1 MTAETPR
8 TAARLI
14 VEALE
19 RNGIERVFC
28 VPGESYLALL
38 DALYDTKIAV
48 TVFRHE
54 GAAAMAAE
62 AWGKLT
68 GRPGIVM
75 VTRGPGAT
83 NASAGIHVARQ
94 DSTPLIMFV
103 GQVARGMRGRE
114 AFQEVDFRRMFAP
127 LAKWVEE
134 IDDPSRV
141 PEFVGRAFNAATSG
155 RPGPVVLSLPE
166 DMLREPTDAR
176 SAAPWVQVE
185 THPGLTQMAQLQ
197 KLLWAAKKP
206 FVILGGSRW
215 SEAAVAGMRRFAER
229 FDIAVGC
236 SFRRQM
242 LFDHDHPNYAG
253 DVGIAPNPEL
263 ARRVREADILLLV
276 GGRMSEMPSSG
287 YKLIDIP
294 EPKQALVHVHPGAE
308 ELGRLYRPAL
318 AINASPIAFVAAL
331 EGLQPPS
338 TVPLTAV
345 ARAARQA
352 YVAWSEPVK
361 NEGPVQLAEIVIWL
375 RDHLAD
381 DAIITNGAGNYS
393 AWVHRFFRFRRY
405 GTQLAPTS
413 GSMGYGLP
421 AAIAA
426 KLKYP
431 DRAVVCFAG
440 DGDFQMTANEF
451 QTAVQYRASV
461 IVIVVNNGIHGTIR
475 MHQERDYPGR
485 VIATDITSPDFA
497 ELARAHGGHGET
509 VARTEDFAPAFE
521 RAVASGKPAIIEV
534 KFPAE
539 AITPTATLTGIRGK
553 TRR

>member
-1 MTAETPR
+1 MPDSQTTGG
-8 TAARLI
+8 RLI
-14 VEALE
+14 AEALVLNDVE
-19 RNGIERVFC
+19 RIFC

-48 TVFRHE
+48 TAFRHE

-114 AFQEVDFRRMFAP
+114 AFQEVDLRAMFAP

-134 IDDPSRV
+134 IDQPGRV
-141 PEFVGRAFNAATSG
+141 PEILNRAFRESTSG
-155 RPGPVVLSLPE
+155 RPGPVVLSVPE
-166 DMLREPTDAR
+166 DMLRESTTAR
-176 SAAPWVQVE
+176 SAPLWVQVE

-215 SEAAVAGMRRFAER
+215 NEAAVAGMRRFAER

-242 LFDHDHPNYAG
+242 LFDHDHANYAG

-263 ARRVREADILLLV
+263 ARRVKDADVLLLV

-287 YKLIDIP
+287 YSLIDIP
-294 EPKQALVHVHPGAE
+294 DPKQTLVHVHPGAE

-331 EGLQPPS
+331 EGLQPPNLVS
-338 TVPLTAV
+338 LTAV
-345 ARAARQA
+345 ARAARQQ
-352 YVAWSEPVK
+352 YMAWSAPVK
-361 NEGPVQLAEIVIWL
+361 NDGPVQLADIVVWL
-375 RDHLAD
+375 RERLAD
-381 DAIITNGAGNYS
+381 DAIITNGAGNY
-393 AWVHRFFRFRRY
+393 AGWVHRFFRYRRY

-413 GSMGYGLP
+413 GTMGYGLP

-431 DRAVVCFAG
+431 ERAVVCFAG

-451 QTAVQYRASV
+451 QTAVQYRAAV
-461 IVIVVNNGIHGTIR
+461 IVVVVNNGIHGTIR

-497 ELARAHGGHGET
+497 EFARAHGGHGET
-509 VARTEDFAPAFE
+509 VARTEDFASAFD
-521 RAVASGKPAIIEV
+521 RAVASARPAIIEV
-534 KFPAE
+534 KFSPE
-539 AITPTATLTGIRGK
+539 AITPAATLSEISGK
-553 TRR
+553 GRR

>member
-1 MTAETPR
+1 MPEIQTTG
-8 TAARLI
+8 ARLI
-14 VEALE
+14 AEALVL
-19 RNGIERVFC
+19 NGVERVFC

-114 AFQEVDFRRMFAP
+114 AFQEVDYRRMLAP

-141 PEFVGRAFNAATSG
+141 PEFVGRAFNEATSG
-155 RPGPVVLSLPE
+155 RPGPVILSLPE

-176 SAAPWVQVE
+176 SAPPWAQVE

-215 SEAAVAGMRRFAER
+215 SAAAVAGMKRFAER

-263 ARRVREADILLLV
+263 ARRVREADVLLLV

-287 YKLIDIP
+287 YTLIDIP

-318 AINASPIAFVAAL
+318 AVNASPIAFVAAL

-338 TVPLTAV
+338 SVSLTAV

-352 YVAWSEPVK
+352 YVAWSEPVQ
-361 NEGPVQLAEIVIWL
+361 NEGPVQLAEIVVWL
-375 RDHLAD
+375 RGHLAD

-451 QTAVQYRASV
+451 QTAVQYGAAV

-521 RAVASGKPAIIEV
+521 RSVASGTPAIIEV
-534 KFPAE
+534 KFSAE